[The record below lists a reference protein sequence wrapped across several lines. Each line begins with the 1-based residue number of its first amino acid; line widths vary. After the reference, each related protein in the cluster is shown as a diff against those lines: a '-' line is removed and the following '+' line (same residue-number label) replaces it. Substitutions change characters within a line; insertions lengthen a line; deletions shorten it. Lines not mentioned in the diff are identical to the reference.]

1 MNNGY
6 YALFLQTGSP
16 TFYLL
21 SKRTAEQC
29 EAAQ

>member
-21 SKRTAEQC
+21 SKRTEEWRGAVK
-29 EAAQ
+29 

>member
-21 SKRTAEQC
+21 SKRPEGQC
-29 EAAQ
+29 GAVK